1 MINQASPLKHR
12 IIVEKIH
19 ADGTREL
26 VGDTGFKSEYDKDK
40 LLLLLELMNLDLE
53 RKKQI
58 YDIIKE
64 GEK

>member
-19 ADGTREL
+19 ANGIREL

>member
-19 ADGTREL
+19 ANGIREL
-26 VGDTGFKSEYDKDK
+26 VGDTGFKYEYDKDK

-58 YDIIKE
+58 YNIIKE